1 MRHVA
6 VTFTADQFRGIY
18 RGKTYHEPD
27 YAEALKRAK
36 DYGCEKVMLTTMSLS
51 GAEQNLQL
59 VREFP
64 AMCKMTLGVHP
75 YHAGEIYENE
85 GLEGAQNS
93 YLGSI

>member
-1 MRHVA
+1 M
-6 VTFTADQFRGIY
+6 TFTADQFRGIY

-27 YAEALKRAK
+27 YAEVLKRAK